1 MARKILFF
9 AFVLSLCSFME
20 SSEVKRTTHP
30 FSQGEIVTYRLHY
43 GMFNAGTGTVYI
55 DDKIHTVND
64 KPCYKMNIYGKT
76 IGSFKAIMKIKDTW
90 RTYADT
96 STLAPQRFYRNIS
109 ENKYKLKE
117 TSFFKPDKK
126 IVNVHKERKGKTNI
140 KSYPVPDN
148 VHDLVSAYFFLRD
161 LDYAGM
167 KVGDKR
173 AVNVFFEDTVYN
185 FKIEYRGKAVVK
197 TKLGKINAFKIRPLM
212 PDQSLFDGEDSILFY
227 ISDDK
232 NKLPLKVRAK
242 MFVGAVECDIVATQG
257 LKHPLN
263 KVKK

>member
-1 MARKILFF
+1 MARKLLYIAL
-9 AFVLSLCSFME
+9 VLSLCSFIT
-20 SSEVKRTTHP
+20 SSEVTRSSYP
-30 FSQGEIVTYRLHY
+30 FKQGEVVTYRLHY

-55 DDKIHTVND
+55 ND
-64 KPCYKMNIYGKT
+64 KLHEVDGKTCYRMNIYGKT
-76 IGSFKAIMKIKDTW
+76 VGSFKAIMKIKDTW

-96 STLAPQRFYRNIS
+96 ATLQPQKSYRSLS

-117 TSFFKPDKK
+117 TCFFKRKDSVVK
-126 IVNVHKERKGKTNI
+126 VHRERKGNVSI
-140 KSYPVPDN
+140 KPFPIPTD

-167 KVGDKR
+167 KTGDR
-173 AVNVFFEDTVYN
+173 QSVNVFLEDTVYN
-185 FKIEYRGKAVVK
+185 FEIEYRGKAVVR
-197 TKLGKINAFKIRPLM
+197 TKLGKIRAFKIQPIM

-232 NKLPLKVRAK
+232 NKLPLKVRTK

-257 LKHPLN
+257 LKHPLK
-263 KVKK
+263 KVK